1 MRRPFSDS
9 SPRIPPI
16 HRCFCLLC
24 HEKRSL
30 LLRVYATVQIN
41 ANITTYPLCKQLFLF
56 ASQDYAHNMSYI
68 PLQLLWQVSRILT
81 PMPSG
86 WAISLTGSASIASTT
101 GKLLLELYQSHASLR
116 DVSRFQIGWIFGKVQ
131 NGLWPPPSF
140 SESYIA
146 LFATKLG
153 QKCICSYEGTVV
165 YYMILFPMRCMFNMV
180 IGWKHTLKR
189 PFYIIFMLKKPCLKV
204 QILQYKFLDWKWP
217 PPLSELFRK
226 FIRSVNLTR
235 P

>member
-1 MRRPFSDS
+1 MRPFSDS

-41 ANITTYPLCKQLFLF
+41 ANIATYPLCKQLFLF

-101 GKLLLELYQSHASLR
+101 GKLLLEPYQSHASLR

-131 NGLWPPPSF
+131 NGLWPPP
-140 SESYIA
+140 
-146 LFATKLG
+146 
-153 QKCICSYEGTVV
+153 
-165 YYMILFPMRCMFNMV
+165 P
-180 IGWKHTLKR
+180 H
-189 PFYIIFMLKKPCLKV
+189 
-204 QILQYKFLDWKWP
+204 
-217 PPLSELFRK
+217 FRK
-226 FIRSVNLTR
+226 VTLRFSRQNWDKSAYVHMKALLCIIWSYFPWDACSTW
-235 P
+235 

>member
-1 MRRPFSDS
+1 MNFR
-9 SPRIPPI
+9 
-16 HRCFCLLC
+16 
-24 HEKRSL
+24 
-30 LLRVYATVQIN
+30 YANMDFFKTPHIQIRFLWKDPVFKYEYLEIFIYPWN
-41 ANITTYPLCKQLFLF
+41 ANIATYPLCKQLFLF

-146 LFATKLG
+146 LFATKLW
-153 QKCICSYEGTVV
+153 QKCVCSYGGTFV
-165 YYMILFPMRCMFNMV
+165 YFMILFPMRCM
-180 IGWKHTLKR
+180 
-189 PFYIIFMLKKPCLKV
+189 
-204 QILQYKFLDWKWP
+204 
-217 PPLSELFRK
+217 
-226 FIRSVNLTR
+226 
-235 P
+235 

>member
-1 MRRPFSDS
+1 MTRPFSDS

-131 NGLWPPPSF
+131 NGLWPPSLIFGKLHCAFRDKIGTKVHMFIWRHCCVLYDPISHEMHVQHGNWLKTYPKKTLLYHF
-140 SESYIA
+140 HAEKA
-146 LFATKLG
+146 LFKGPNFA
-153 QKCICSYEGTVV
+153 I
-165 YYMILFPMRCMFNMV
+165 
-180 IGWKHTLKR
+180 
-189 PFYIIFMLKKPCLKV
+189 
-204 QILQYKFLDWKWP
+204 
-217 PPLSELFRK
+217 
-226 FIRSVNLTR
+226 
-235 P
+235 

>member
-41 ANITTYPLCKQLFLF
+41 ANIATYPLCKQLFLF

-116 DVSRFQIGWIFGKVQ
+116 DVSRFQIGWIFRKVPKRGGGVIF
-131 NGLWPPPSF
+131 NPKI
-140 SESYIA
+140 YIA
-146 LFATKLG
+146 
-153 QKCICSYEGTVV
+153 
-165 YYMILFPMRCMFNMV
+165 
-180 IGWKHTLKR
+180 
-189 PFYIIFMLKKPCLKV
+189 
-204 QILQYKFLDWKWP
+204 KFGPLNRAFSAWKWYKKVFWGMFLPYYHVEHLCYMHLMGNRIIKYTNVP
-217 PPLSELFRK
+217 PYEHTHFCHNFVAKSAM
-226 FIRSVNLTR
+226 
-235 P
+235 